1 MTSSAISS
9 ATKRI
14 MATSTVA
21 SAALHQMQTVVWAE
35 AAACLLA
42 SAFIGRLLA
51 TVRFFLPPSMP
62 TSSADSAGGWFA
74 ASSSLVSCFG
84 TVLLALALGIGPVPC
99 AVLVF
104 TTPQVTRAER
114 TARSLQL
121 QGARRDDARIPI
133 QYTCTPVG
141 SYISRI
147 DGRLHRLLLV

>member
-42 SAFIGRLLA
+42 AFIGRLLA

-99 AVLVF
+99 AVLVLCLCSRL
-104 TTPQVTRAER
+104 P
-114 TARSLQL
+114 RSR
-121 QGARRDDARIPI
+121 ARRERRGACSFKEPAETMRGFRYNIVNI
-133 QYTCTPVG
+133 H
-141 SYISRI
+141 
-147 DGRLHRLLLV
+147 L

>member
-42 SAFIGRLLA
+42 AFIGRLLA

-62 TSSADSAGGWFA
+62 TSSADSAGVWFA